1 MLRSGFCDEASRIA
15 AGRCFAKPAQHD
27 KFLSSV
33 FPWHRPPGLVCEAI
47 PNSQLEI
54 ARTLFVR
61 FVANTAPP
69 LDYNTGDRSRT
80 EQVYPLLQASA

>member
-47 PNSQLEI
+47 PNSRIGDCFASFLATANYAPRNDKAIREI
-54 ARTLFVR
+54 RAIR
-61 FVANTAPP
+61 
-69 LDYNTGDRSRT
+69 G
-80 EQVYPLLQASA
+80 

>member
-27 KFLSSV
+27 KFLSSG

-47 PNSQLEI
+47 FLVEVGDCFASFLATAQ
-54 ARTLFVR
+54 
-61 FVANTAPP
+61 TAPRNDSG
-69 LDYNTGDRSRT
+69 LREIRGRIMVQDH
-80 EQVYPLLQASA
+80 